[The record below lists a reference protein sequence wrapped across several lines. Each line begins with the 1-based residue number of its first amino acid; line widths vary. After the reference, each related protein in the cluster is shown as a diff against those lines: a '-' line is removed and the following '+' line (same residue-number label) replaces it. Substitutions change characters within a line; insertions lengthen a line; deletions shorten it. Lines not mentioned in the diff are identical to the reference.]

1 MELDW
6 ALYTITYSLHT
17 VSIPMQMK
25 NTFMIIDLINSAK
38 IILHAVN
45 YREVSTALLQQ
56 YD

>member
-1 MELDW
+1 MELNW

-17 VSIPMQMK
+17 ASISMQMK

-38 IILHAVN
+38 IILHAGN